1 MNRNFFDVVG
11 HERSEL
17 DYTGRMLPT
26 AEEAYDAAEMMA
38 FDLAVKR
45 AEEMVGFEV
54 AVSNADG
61 HRVFSIPVKESY
73 LTAMPAE
80 WGVSPMTVNRA
91 RVPAVADDAFAKPCV
106 SLDVKT
112 RKMAA

>member
-1 MNRNFFDVVG
+1 MNRYFFDVVG
-11 HERSEL
+11 HDQSEL
-17 DYTGRMLPT
+17 DYAGRMLPT

-45 AEEMVGFEV
+45 SDEMAGFAV
-54 AVSNADG
+54 SVSNADG
-61 HRVFSIPVKESY
+61 RKLFAIPIKESS

-80 WGVSPMTVNRA
+80 LSVGEPTIRREREASASHHAAVP
-91 RVPAVADDAFAKPCV
+91 RVD
-106 SLDVKT
+106 LDGKI